1 MKIMKKSV
9 SLLLSIVMFLTMF
22 TVLPAAVSAAT
33 VNVEYLDAN
42 GDTQTVEANYLS
54 SSSTFI
60 NPGWYYVPADMTFNS
75 QLELKLS
82 EYDDSTEFNLIIAD
96 GETLTFADPTLGIWS
111 EDAVTLNIYSQSHG
125 TGKLKSMSGGDVISL
140 TSEDAVFN
148 LCGGMVTAPD
158 PSDEYDTRSNCFGDM
173 NINGSVMNAVI
184 YAGGALTI
192 SGGTVNVPELY
203 SDTDITITGGT
214 VEATDTDVSAIT
226 AGGTI
231 TLSLTDETSSVRSTG
246 YEGTVQIT
254 AYLTDGVNLYNI
266 GTVENNNTLA
276 NKTLRHAGHVH
287 NFSAPTWAWDGYTSA
302 TATFVCRE
310 CGETVTH
317 TAEGDAITAQVV
329 TEPTASSY
337 GRTDYT
343 AILIVIGTAYTD
355 TKSRTTHTGSHLFG
369 DPVWEWD
376 GYEAATLTLT
386 CTVDDEVVTA
396 DATVTHE
403 TTSEPT
409 YTAAG
414 ERVHTATATVDG
426 AEYTDVLYETLP
438 NLDRSVQ
445 VSYQNLSKQNK
456 TVTAAK
462 IVGDETTLTSGWYAV
477 TDDVTINSRVYCD
490 GNVNLILC
498 DGAKCSSKNGI
509 GMRDSS
515 SLTIWAQSDGDNM
528 GKLNIDQYGLYTAA
542 IGADSVHYPNSN
554 SFSVT
559 INGGDLDLKG
569 GYDDM
574 VIGCIKGQS
583 LTLTINGGDV
593 YARSSGSSYRPTFGA
608 EDTGNFAFYMT
619 GGKVDVSHTDLYSR
633 YPVIGAST
641 ESAKDAVI
649 SITGGELYANG
660 PIGCYTSTHAS
671 LYFGWKS
678 LDGCK
683 IYSTMYTGKV
693 TLLGGFTDG
702 STDYP
707 KGEVSDPSV
716 LDGKTLTPYCD
727 HSRHTEPIWTWNTEG
742 EITATAEYNC
752 ADCWSDPHS
761 INAPVTAEDHLFE
774 RRYSA
779 TVTVDGVEYTDRC
792 ATTFER
798 SLDILI
804 GGTYITKDNY
814 NDVLGDGTVSYNYD
828 TNTLTLNNANFNIAR
843 YGIFSAAGI
852 RYNEKHDKPFHIV
865 LKGENRIGNADCASD
880 NMFIWMESASPCMT
894 ISGSG
899 SLSIEFNGDST
910 YTYMYGIATEV
921 PLTIDGCQIDI
932 YAAGY
937 DLYKYGVWLVGEADG
952 LSIKNN
958 ASVSISVYGS
968 HSYAVGSNSARTG
981 AIDIEEGSTFDAYS
995 SNALFY
1001 GVRLTESSLASGAA
1015 VTNQYIN
1022 KNYEY
1027 HAGLTPTYEYW
1038 DGTTPINSYYG
1049 VIIPQSMGIYDIT
1062 VNSAGHGYAT
1072 CDVIKAKKGTRVAV
1086 NASPDDGY
1094 RLAYLTV
1101 AEDHG
1106 STYNVYDSAFTMAPD
1121 AVTVT
1126 ANFVTYV
1133 DRVEPYIDSNGE
1145 YIPGTV
1151 EHFVLNGKNYAV
1163 KSNGCMGDQL
1173 ADLSF
1178 SYFKFDDVDDSDLE
1192 IYGYTGPT
1200 SDLTKLEIPKTYQG
1214 KKITTLY
1221 FGNSLGAKMST
1232 PYEVVL
1238 TENVTTIK
1246 SSAFRYTRIAKVS
1259 GDTSGLKEIGNEA
1272 FSYNRTSG
1280 NNLDIRLD
1288 YPGEIK
1294 CSSYAF
1300 EYTNVTAHLK
1310 HATTLS
1316 GNHAARSLTYDFTDE
1331 HLCDGNITW
1340 KWSSG
1345 YTAAAATYTCSD
1357 SRCRKQATV
1366 DAALSGTFQN
1376 NGMCTIT
1383 ATVVI
1388 DGVTYTDS
1396 KTVQSSTLFVA
1407 ATEPYIN
1414 EEGAYIPGN
1423 VAHYAVGDRYY
1434 AANADGSVGSELN
1447 DVKIS
1452 YFDFEGDDTLKI
1464 TGYTGPVTD
1473 GMDLMIPKTYDG
1485 KAITMLGNG
1494 ENKLYD
1500 DAGKT
1505 VNVYLTENISV
1516 INSYCFN
1523 TINVLAIAGDTTNLQ
1538 VIGTEAFA
1546 DNSEQLNLYLDYPNT
1561 ILIVSDCFTN
1571 TDVVFHMKHSARF
1584 LLDLTGTKKVTYDFT
1599 DDHIYG
1605 GQQTPTWEWE
1615 DDYSGAT
1622 ATMTCTDSRCQHKEP
1637 FDATITKTA
1646 ALDKTTYTATAVIN
1660 GNTYTDVVEVQK
1672 TQHTVTVTDLANGS
1686 VSADKAQAYEGE
1698 TVILTVTPDDGYKL
1712 QSLTVKDADDNDIPL
1727 SGLSFIMTDRN
1738 VTVTA
1743 VFRQTAFAITYAETS
1758 GGWVRGAYSADA
1770 GATVTLTVDSAS
1782 GYELDTL
1789 IVTDSS
1795 DQEITVT
1802 NDSFIMPESDVT
1814 VTATFKKYDLNITY
1828 SESEHGTV
1836 TGASKAKFND
1846 EVPFTVTPDE
1856 GYILLNLYAETEEW
1870 DDPVNI
1876 IDGNLIM
1883 ADDNVT
1889 VYAEFVPYIPMAE
1902 PYIDENGAY
1911 HLGNIAYAD
1920 ADGSYF
1926 EVKDGVVGSSVESV
1940 ELSYFDFAL
1949 INNNTEYRINYY
1961 TGPTENLSRLEIP
1974 KTFNGKP
1981 ITVLGST
1988 SNKGFYSGRKTQFEL
2003 VLTENI
2009 REIGPYTFYVY
2020 YVTKVSGDTSGLNK
2034 IDDYAFSW
2042 ANSPGGY
2049 TLDLQLDYPG
2059 KITVGAYVFNHMN
2072 VTLRLKHATTFSKTN
2087 FGAQKVTYQFT
2098 DAHIYGEPKWTWEDD
2113 YSSATATFTC
2123 TDSRCKHQETPDVTV
2138 TADYT
2143 GDSHLYTA
2151 TATVDGNTYT
2161 DTATEEHTCGEP
2173 VWSWSADHSTA
2184 TLTVTCANADCAHE
2198 ETVAAS
2204 VISDTE
2210 DGVIIYTATAE
2221 YDGTV
2226 YTDVQTA
2233 YTDGVGAKL
2242 AGHSISLDG
2251 DIAVNFYME
2260 LSDSVIA
2267 HKDTAYMHFTIPVGS
2282 GTTEQKMLVKDALIK
2297 EWNGKDYYVFK
2308 CRVAAKEMT
2317 SEIKAQI
2324 IDGDQNGTEYTYSV
2338 KEYADYLIEHAD
2350 EREDLA
2356 AAVPLVKAMLNYGA
2370 YAQIY
2375 FDKNPGTLAN
2385 EIMDETEKEL
2395 GDVTITAPETAFDLP
2410 AGVTFG
2416 GATLSLKSETTLSLY
2431 FKSNTTLTFSCGD
2444 YTVETA
2450 ASGGYQIARIR
2461 GIKAKHI
2468 GNTFTLIVNGG
2479 TVTYSPLNY
2488 CKNVLPD
2495 STASPDEAQN
2505 QQDEHL
2511 QNVVK
2516 ALYQYWQAADAYFSE

>member
-1 MKIMKKSV
+1 MKIMKKAV
-9 SLLLSIVMFLTMF
+9 SLLLSVVMIMTMLT
-22 TVLPAAVSAAT
+22 VIPASVSAAT
-33 VNVEYLDAN
+33 VSVDYLDAN
-42 GDTQTVEANYLS
+42 GDTQTVDANYLS
-54 SSSTFI
+54 NSSTFI

-75 QLELKLS
+75 RLELKLS

-111 EDAVTLNIYSQSHG
+111 EDDVTLNVYSQSRG
-125 TGKLKSMSGGDVISL
+125 TGKIKSQRGGDVISL

-158 PSDEYDTRSNCFGDM
+158 PNDEYTQIFCLGDI

-376 GYEAATLTLT
+376 GYEAAALTLT
-386 CTVDDEVVTA
+386 CTVDGEVVTA

-608 EDTGNFAFYMT
+608 ENTGNFAFYMT

-633 YPVIGAST
+633 HPVIGAST

-716 LDGKTLTPYCD
+716 LDGKTLTPHCD

-752 ADCWSDPHS
+752 TDCWSDPHS

-792 ATTFER
+792 AATFER

-814 NDVLGDGTVSYNYD
+814 NDVLGDGTVSYNTD

-865 LKGENRIGNADCASD
+865 LKGENRIGNADCAND
-880 NMFIWMESASPCMT
+880 NTFIWMKSVSPGMT

-910 YTYMYGIATEV
+910 YTNMYGIATEV
-921 PLTIDGCQIDI
+921 PLTIDACQIDI

-937 DLYKYGVWLVGEADG
+937 DLYKYGIWLAAEADG

-958 ASVSISVYGS
+958 ASVSISMYGS
-968 HSYAVGSNSARTG
+968 RSYAVGSNSARTG

-1015 VTNQYIN
+1015 VTYQYIN

-1062 VNSAGHGYAT
+1062 VNSAGHGYAA

-1086 NASPDDGY
+1086 KASPDDGY

-1106 STYNVYDSAFTMAPD
+1106 STYNVYDTDFTMVPD
-1121 AVTVT
+1121 DVTVT

-1133 DRVEPYIDSNGE
+1133 DRVEPTIDSNGE

-1151 EHFVLNGKNYAV
+1151 KHFVLNGKNYAV
-1163 KSNGCMGDQL
+1163 KSNGCMGDEL
-1173 ADLSF
+1173 TDLSLL
-1178 SYFKFDDVDDSDLE
+1178 YFKFDDVDDSDLE

-1200 SDLTKLEIPKTYQG
+1200 ANLTKLEIPKTYQS

-1345 YTAAAATYTCSD
+1345 FTAATATYTCSD
-1357 SRCRKQATV
+1357 SRCRKQAAV
-1366 DAALSGTFQN
+1366 DATLSGSFQN
-1376 NGMCTIT
+1376 NGNCTIT

-1434 AANADGSVGSELN
+1434 AANADGSVGSELS

-1452 YFDFEGDDTLKI
+1452 YFDFEGEDTLKI

-1505 VNVYLTENISV
+1505 VNVYLTENISA
-1516 INSYCFN
+1516 INAQCFKELDVLSVAGN
-1523 TINVLAIAGDTTNLQ
+1523 TSKLMM
-1538 VIGTEAFA
+1538 IGSEAFA
-1546 DNSEQLNLYLDYPNT
+1546 GNSQQLHFYLEWPG
-1561 ILIVSDCFTN
+1561 LIFNADDCFTD
-1571 TDVVFHMKHSARF
+1571 TEVVFHMKHTVRF
-1584 LLDLTGTKKVTYDFT
+1584 LNEITGAIYVTYDFT
-1599 DDHIYG
+1599 DDHIFG
-1605 GQQTPTWEWE
+1605 DDPTPTWEWA
-1615 DDYSGAT
+1615 DDHST
-1622 ATMTCTDSRCQHKEP
+1622 AKAVFTCTDDRCQNMESY
-1637 FDATITKTA
+1637 DAAVTVSESV
-1646 ALDKTTYTATAVIN
+1646 DKMTYTATAVIN

-1698 TVILTVTPDDGYKL
+1698 TVTLTVTPNDGYKL
-1712 QSLTVKDADDNDIPL
+1712 QSLTVTAGRDQIEIPV
-1727 SGLSFIMTDRN
+1727 SGYSFTMPDSYVYVSAEFTRS
-1738 VTVTA
+1738 A
-1743 VFRQTAFAITYAETS
+1743 YAINYAEAD
-1758 GGWVRGAYSADA
+1758 GGWVRGVYSADA
-1770 GATVTLTVDSAS
+1770 GTTVALTVDAAS
-1782 GYELDTL
+1782 GYERDTL
-1789 IVTDSS
+1789 TVKDGS
-1795 DQEITVT
+1795 DQEIIV
-1802 NDSFIMPESDVT
+1802 NEDSFIMPESDVT
-1814 VTATFKKYDLNITY
+1814 VTATFKKKDLKITY
-1828 SESEHGTV
+1828 KNEGQGTV
-1836 TGASKAKFND
+1836 SGPSTAQFND
-1846 EVPFTVTPDE
+1846 EVPLTVTPEE
-1856 GYILLNLYAETEEW
+1856 GYALLWNIEAKPVTWE

-1883 ADDNVT
+1883 PDDDVI
-1889 VYAEFVPYIPMAE
+1889 VSAVFVPYTPMAE
-1902 PYIDENGAY
+1902 PYIDASGAY
-1911 HLGNIAYAD
+1911 HLGNIAYYED
-1920 ADGSYF
+1920 EDGFCY

-1949 INNNTEYRINYY
+1949 INNDTEYRINYY
-1961 TGPTENLSRLEIP
+1961 TGPTEDLSRLEIP
-1974 KTFNGKP
+1974 KTFKNKP

-1988 SNKGFYSGRKTQFEL
+1988 SNKGFYSGKKTQFEL
-2003 VLTENI
+2003 VLNENI

-2034 IDDYAFSW
+2034 IGDYAFSW

-2049 TLDLQLDYPG
+2049 ALDLQLDYPG
-2059 KITVGAYVFNHMN
+2059 KITVGAYVFNHMD

-2098 DAHIYGEPKWTWEDD
+2098 DAHIYGDPKWTWADD

-2143 GDSHLYTA
+2143 GESHLYTA
-2151 TATVDGNTYT
+2151 TTTLNGETYT
-2161 DTATEEHTCGEP
+2161 DTATEEHSYGDP
-2173 VWSWSADHSTA
+2173 VWNWSADHSAA
-2184 TLTVTCANADCAHE
+2184 TLTVTCTNAECAHE
-2198 ETVAAS
+2198 GTVTAS
-2204 VISDTE
+2204 VTSATA
-2210 DGVIIYTATAE
+2210 DGVITYTATAA

-2226 YTDVQTA
+2226 YTDIQTTF
-2233 YTDGVGAKL
+2233 TDGVGARL

-2267 HKDTAYMHFTIPVGS
+2267 HKDTAYMHFTIPIGG
-2282 GTTEQKMLVKDALIK
+2282 GTTEQDMLVKDALMN
-2297 EWNGKDYYVFK
+2297 EWNGKEYYVFK

-2317 SEIKAQI
+2317 SEIKAQM
-2324 IDGDQNGTEYTYSV
+2324 IDGDKSGTEYTYSV
-2338 KEYADYLIEHAD
+2338 KEYADYLLEHAD
-2350 EREDLA
+2350 EREDLT

-2375 FDKNPGTLAN
+2375 FDKNPGALAN
-2385 EIMDETEKEL
+2385 TKLEEAEKEL
-2395 GDVTITAPETAFDLP
+2395 GNVTINAAEPVIDNLPEGT
-2410 AGVTFG
+2410 TFV
-2416 GATLSLKSETTLSLY
+2416 GATLSLKSETSLSLY
-2431 FKSNTTLTFSCGD
+2431 FTSSQTLSFSCDG
-2444 YTVETA
+2444 YTVETVQ
-2450 ASGGYQIARIR
+2450 SGSYQAARIR
-2461 GIKAKHI
+2461 GIPAKKLKER
-2468 GNTFTLIVNGG
+2468 FTLTVTAGEATGSVIYSPMNYCYNALNGG
-2479 TVTYSPLNY
+2479 T
-2488 CKNVLPD
+2488 D
-2495 STASPDEAQN
+2495 DEN
-2505 QQDEHL
+2505 L
-2511 QNVVK
+2511 INVVK
-2516 ALYQYWQAADAYFSE
+2516 ALYLYAQAADAYFTE

>member
-1 MKIMKKSV
+1 MKKSV
-9 SLLLSIVMFLTMF
+9 SLLLSIVMILTMF
-22 TVLPAAVSAAT
+22 TVLPVAVSAAT
-33 VNVEYLDAN
+33 VSVEYLDAN

-96 GETLTFADPTLGIWS
+96 GVTLTFADPTLGIWS
-111 EDAVTLNIYSQSHG
+111 EDAVTLNIYSQSRG
-125 TGKLKSMSGGDVISL
+125 TGKLKSKSGGNVISL
-140 TSEDAVFN
+140 TSEGAVFN
-148 LCGGMVTAPD
+148 FCGGTITAPD
-158 PSDEYDTRSNCFGDM
+158 PYNEYEEYAQIFCSGDI
-173 NINGSVMNAVI
+173 NIKGSVLNAGV

-192 SGGTVNVPELY
+192 SGGFINVPDLY

-214 VEATDTDVSAIT
+214 IEATDPDVNAIN

-231 TLSLTDETSSVRSTG
+231 TLSLTDDTSSIRSTG
-246 YEGTVQIT
+246 YEGTVKIT
-254 AYLTDGVNLYNI
+254 AYLTDGANLYNI

-287 NFSAPTWAWDGYTSA
+287 NFSPPTWVWDGYTSA
-302 TATFVCRE
+302 TATFVCSE
-310 CGETVTH
+310 CGETVSH
-317 TAEGDAITAQVV
+317 IAEGDAITARVV

-337 GRTDYT
+337 GKTDYT
-343 AILIVIGTAYTD
+343 ATLIVIGKTYTN
-355 TKSRTTHTGSHLFG
+355 TKSRATHTGSHHYG

-386 CTVDDEVVTA
+386 CTVDGEVVTA

-426 AEYTDVLYETLP
+426 AEYTDKQIESLP
-438 NLDRSVQ
+438 KTDRSVQ

-498 DGAKCSSKNGI
+498 DGAKCSSKYGI
-509 GMRDSS
+509 GMCDSS

-528 GKLNIDQYGLYTAA
+528 GKLNIDQSGLYTAA

-593 YARSSGSSYRPTFGA
+593 YARSSGFSYRPTFGA

-619 GGKVDVSHTDLYSR
+619 GGKVDVSHTDLYGR
-633 YPVIGAST
+633 QPVIGAST

-752 ADCWSDPHS
+752 TDCWSDPHS

-843 YGIFSAAGI
+843 YGSFTAAGI

-880 NMFIWMESASPCMT
+880 NMFIWMESASPGMT

-910 YTYMYGIATEV
+910 YTYMYGIVTEV

-937 DLYKYGVWLVGEADG
+937 DLYKYGIRLVAEADG

-958 ASVSISVYGS
+958 ASVSISMYGS
-968 HSYAVGSNSARTG
+968 RSYAVGSNSARTG

-995 SNALFY
+995 SNLLFDS
-1001 GVRLTESSLASGAA
+1001 VRLTDSSLASGAA
-1015 VTNQYIN
+1015 VTYQYIN

-1062 VNSAGHGYAT
+1062 MNSAGHGYAA

-1086 NASPDDGY
+1086 KASPDDGY

-1106 STYNVYDSAFTMAPD
+1106 STYNVYDTDFTMVPD
-1121 AVTVT
+1121 GVTVT

-1133 DRVEPYIDSNGE
+1133 DRVEPTIDSNGE

-1246 SSAFRYTRIAKVS
+1246 SSAFWYTRIAKVS

-1280 NNLDIRLD
+1280 NKLDIRLD

-1340 KWSSG
+1340 KWNSG
-1345 YTAAAATYTCSD
+1345 FTAATATYTCSD
-1357 SRCRKQATV
+1357 SRCRKQAAV
-1366 DAALSGTFQN
+1366 DATLSGSFQN
-1376 NGMCTIT
+1376 NGNCTIT

-1434 AANADGSVGSELN
+1434 AANADGSVGSELS

-1452 YFDFEGDDTLKI
+1452 YFDFEGEDTLKI

-1523 TINVLAIAGDTTNLQ
+1523 MINVLTVAGDTSNLQ
-1538 VIGTEAFA
+1538 AIGQGAFA

-1561 ILIVSDCFTN
+1561 ILIASDCFTN

-1584 LLDLTGTKKVTYDFT
+1584 WLDLTGTKKVTYDFT

-1622 ATMTCTDSRCQHKEP
+1622 ATMTCTDSRCQHKEL
-1637 FDATITKTA
+1637 FDATITKTD

-1660 GNTYTDVVEVQK
+1660 GNTYTDVVEVLK
-1672 TQHTVTVTDLANGS
+1672 TQHTVTVTDLANGA
-1686 VSADKAQAYEGE
+1686 VSADKDAAYEGE
-1698 TVILTVTPDDGYKL
+1698 EITLTVTPDDGYKL
-1712 QSLTVKDADDNDIPL
+1712 ESLTVTDADANNIPV
-1727 SGLSFIMTDRN
+1727 SGLSFIMPDSN
-1738 VTVTA
+1738 ITVTA
-1743 VFRQTAFAITYAETS
+1743 VFRQTAFAINYAEAD
-1758 GGWVRGAYSADA
+1758 GGWVRGVYSADA
-1770 GATVTLTVDSAS
+1770 GDTVTLKVIPAS
-1782 GYELDTL
+1782 GYERDTL
-1789 IVTDSS
+1789 IVKDSS

-1802 NDSFIMPESDVT
+1802 SDSFTMPENDVT
-1814 VTATFKKYDLNITY
+1814 VTATFKKKDLNITY
-1828 SESEHGTV
+1828 SESEHGTIS
-1836 TGASKAKFND
+1836 GASKAKFND
-1846 EVPFTVTPDE
+1846 EVPLTVTPDE
-1856 GYILLNLYAETEEW
+1856 GYILFNLYAETEEW

-1876 IDGNLIM
+1876 IDGSLIM
-1883 ADDNVT
+1883 ADDNVI
-1889 VYAEFVPYIPMAE
+1889 VYAEFVPYIPMQE
-1902 PYIDENGAY
+1902 PYIDASGAY

-1926 EVKDGVVGSSVESV
+1926 EVKDGVVGDLVESV
-1940 ELSYFDFAL
+1940 DLSYFDFAL
-1949 INNNTEYRINYY
+1949 INNDTEYRINYY
-1961 TGPTENLSRLEIP
+1961 TGPTEDLSRLEIP

-1981 ITVLGST
+1981 ITVLGS
-1988 SNKGFYSGRKTQFEL
+1988 SGSDGFYSGKKTQFEL
-2003 VLTENI
+2003 VLNENI

-2072 VTLRLKHATTFSKTN
+2072 VTLRLKHATTFSKTT

-2098 DAHIYGEPKWTWEDD
+2098 DAHSYGDPKWTWTDD
-2113 YSSATATFTC
+2113 YSSASATFTC

-2138 TADYT
+2138 TVDYT

-2151 TATVDGNTYT
+2151 TASVNGNTYT
-2161 DTATEEHTCGEP
+2161 DTVTEDHTYGDP
-2173 VWSWSADHSTA
+2173 VWNWSADHSSA
-2184 TLTVTCANADCAHE
+2184 TMTVTCTNAACAHE
-2198 ETVAAS
+2198 ETVTATVTS
-2204 VISDTE
+2204 ETE
-2210 DGVIIYTATAE
+2210 DGVITYIATAE
-2221 YDGTV
+2221 HDGAV
-2226 YTDVQTA
+2226 YTDIQTA

-2242 AGHSISLDG
+2242 VGYTLSLDG
-2251 DIAVNFYME
+2251 DIGVNFYME
-2260 LSDSVIA
+2260 LDNSVA
-2267 HKDTAYMHFTIPVGS
+2267 NSDTAYMRFEIPRNGEPDIQTVN
-2282 GTTEQKMLVKDALIK
+2282 VKDAKTVTLG
-2297 EWNGKDYYVFK
+2297 GKTYYVFK
-2308 CRVAAKEMT
+2308 CQVAAKEMA
-2317 SEIKAQI
+2317 SQIKAQI
-2324 IDGDQNGTEYTYSV
+2324 IDGEKKGTPYTYSV
-2338 KEYADYLIEHAD
+2338 KDYADYLLEHTSESA
-2350 EREDLA
+2350 EYEKA
-2356 AAVPLVKAMLNYGA
+2356 APLVKAMLNYGA
-2370 YAQIY
+2370 YSQLY
-2375 FDKNPGTLAN
+2375 FDKNPDTLAN
-2385 EIMDETEKEL
+2385 SDLTDTEKAL
-2395 GDVTITAPETAFDLP
+2395 DSVTIDIDDFAVDNLP
-2410 AGVTFG
+2410 KGATFE

-2431 FKSNTTLTFSCGD
+2431 FKSSETLTFTCDG
-2444 YTVETA
+2444 YTVETVE
-2450 ASGGYQIARIR
+2450 SGNYQVARIR

-2468 GNTFTLIVNGG
+2468 GNRFTLTVNGG
-2479 TVTYSPLNY
+2479 TVVYSPLNY
-2488 CKNVLPD
+2488 CKNMLANEESD
-2495 STASPDEAQN
+2495 KN
-2505 QQDEHL
+2505 L
-2511 QNVVK
+2511 QNVLK
-2516 ALYQYWQAADAYFSE
+2516 ALYLYWQAADTYFSE